1 MKTIVAQRVLDDRG
15 QSVAETK
22 AVFLDGSGVL
32 SYRADAVT
40 ALDPATLALSGAIAD
55 AAPADGGYPYQG
67 KAYDSSP
74 LGRVVA
80 RGIPGAEFAIVP
92 GAHAPHDQEIEYGAN
107 APTGPLP
114 AGVFTAQ
121 TTTLPNPATGPIAA
135 PVSQVTLSE
144 PSLGTVA
151 QIDAAD
157 AKSGSLSLTVYDEL
171 GNAVALH
178 PPAYFDPPSGDPADW
193 AHTFELTPLS
203 DVAAWTAPDTGKLRC
218 IYDLAGRLRFAQT
231 PAGAAAGWFA
241 YRRYDVLGRT
251 VEVGT
256 LNGDWDGAALQQRAD
271 TDPGWPAADTWQ
283 RRYGYDG
290 DGSVPHALGR
300 PTASWANQPGGAIV
314 ETYTYDACGGLAD
327 ATLAV
332 PGYDGATRA
341 VSFEANAVGDIVRT
355 AFSSTLGDFVPVPIV
370 TTYDAL
376 GRVGEVALDGG
387 ATLARFTYNADGTPA
402 TETLDPDGAAP
413 VTRTLAYLSPGW
425 PATITDSDPKGLI
438 FGQELTYT
446 SGGYQG
452 SGWFDGRIASASFRY
467 GWQDAPEDLGW
478 AYLYDASGALITAK
492 STLGGE
498 LDVGVT
504 TPFVYDPNGNATAG
518 SVGNDALSYEYAPGT
533 NQATTLTGLGGARG
547 YGYDAAGRVKS
558 VTSPAGDVAFGYD
571 GMRLAPAT
579 ASWSGG
585 TIAYAYGPRR
595 TRAMRVAHDTTG
607 AELARKLYVRDLHGR
622 LLAERV
628 LAGGAETVV
637 QHVAGPFGDVALLV
651 HAGGATTTYFP
662 LRDVQ
667 GSTRVVLGPGNA
679 VVAAYDYLPSGAVAR
694 SSGRLADFFTFLY
707 TGQELEPELGLY
719 DYRARF
725 YDPALGRFL
734 APDPDAELFGT
745 YTYAEDDPVLYTDPT
760 GGFGFLAILGLV
772 AQVLLDVAIEA
783 ASLGAATPAE
793 APLIIG
799 EVATD
804 TAAARRRRRRDRD
817 ERGARG
823 DGRDACRRDGQDRD
837 RGRGDRRPGRR
848 RGRAGRARDG
858 HDRREGRP
866 YVRRH
871 PSRLRVA
878 RHPRHRLRVRGVDRE
893 GGSDRERRR
902 ELWRVFAAWP
912 RLVRRPRSQRGG
924 ILRPQRRAAQR
935 RRVRRVRRPT
945 SRHGD
950 PAGGRGS
957 RRDGG
962 GDHAGVSAEPQMEEA
977 LRVRRQQWGDQGT
990 GNVAPEQDQ
999 REGVPQGE
1007 ADPEVVLDAR
1017 CATVRADRQRAGLRS
1032 HARRARA
1039 AGREQVHQAVPM
1051 T

>member
-804 TAAARRRRRRDRD
+804 TAELGVAAVETATSAARAATVATRAAETAKTATEVAETGDQVVA
-817 ERGARG
+817 EGA
-823 DGRDACRRDGQDRD
+823 Q
-837 RGRGDRRPGRR
+837 
-848 RGRAGRARDG
+848 AGRETVTIAAKGAHMSDDIPPGYVSLGTHGTDSASAESIEKVGLIEKGGENFGGYSQLGPGLYAAPDRSAAEYFARNA
-858 HDRREGRP
+858 
-866 YVRRH
+866 V
-871 PSRLRVA
+871 LRN
-878 RHPRHRLRVRGVDRE
+878 G
-893 GGSDRERRR
+893 
-902 ELWRVFAAWP
+902 
-912 RLVRRPRSQRGG
+912 
-924 ILRPQRRAAQR
+924 
-935 RRVRRVRRPT
+935 
-945 SRHGD
+945 
-950 PAGGRGS
+950 
-957 RRDGG
+957 
-962 GDHAGVSAEPQMEEA
+962 GVSAGFDVLLPDTATRLEVEEA
-977 LRVRRQQWGDQGT
+977 DEMGEETMQEYLQSPRWKKLSGYDVNSGEIRGLEMWRQNKINARAFPKVKLIRRWSSTLAAPRYARTVSAPVSVRMP
-990 GNVAPEQDQ
+990 V
-999 REGVPQGE
+999 
-1007 ADPEVVLDAR
+1007 
-1017 CATVRADRQRAGLRS
+1017 VRAP
-1032 HARRARA
+1032 
-1039 AGREQVHQAVPM
+1039 QVVSRFIKLFL
-1051 T
+1051 